1 MFQDLPPVKGAV
13 DPLVAAAAAGAIPLK
28 EVK

>member
-1 MFQDLPPVKGAV
+1 MFQDLPPVKFDGE
-13 DPLVAAAAAGAIPLK
+13 GFSTNFGTMIPLK